1 MNHEHEHVTTGES
14 IDESIDADIDAELRE
29 LMAAEPEPE
38 ESETETPAEVGAI
51 ESAIIEYAAANELEG
66 STFGRLL
73 DVAACLTDRHGYGK
87 ECADQFRFDCW
98 DAEENYLYSVLP
110 ATEFA
115 ELPRFKSGEKE
126 GRPKPHPL
134 IPQTYYHA
142 KSTIAT
148 AIEGEIALHD
158 EDGELMGKSAL
169 EKAKREAKGKAEKTP
184 QEKLSGLVHTVASL
198 CRKTDDPVA
207 AALDF
212 VNALR
217 AEIKV

>member
-1 MNHEHEHVTTGES
+1 MNLEHETGS
-14 IDESIDADIDAELRE
+14 TATDDSATELRE
-29 LMAAEPEPE
+29 LMTAETADDTDTD
-38 ESETETPAEVGAI
+38 SETETPAEVGAI

-126 GRPKPHPL
+126 GRPKPHSL

-142 KSTIAT
+142 KSTIVT

-158 EDGELMGKSAL
+158 ADGELLGKSAL
-169 EKAKREAKGKAEKTP
+169 EKAKREAKGKTEKTP
-184 QEKLSGLVHTVASL
+184 HEKICALVHTVASL

-207 AALDF
+207 AAIDF
-212 VNALR
+212 INALR
-217 AEIKV
+217 VELKV